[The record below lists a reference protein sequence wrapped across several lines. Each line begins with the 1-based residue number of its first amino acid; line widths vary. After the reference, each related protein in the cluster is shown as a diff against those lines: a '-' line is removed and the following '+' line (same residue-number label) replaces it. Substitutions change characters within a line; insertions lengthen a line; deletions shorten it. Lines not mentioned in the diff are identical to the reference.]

1 MPTETQPTRR
11 EVIAQ
16 FVPNSPL
23 VKHLGIRLERVEDD
37 AAELVLPFSESVC
50 TMGDVVHGGAISTL
64 ADTAAMA
71 AAWADDEVPEALAG
85 ATVSLTVEFIAAA
98 RATDLTARAE
108 CVKRGRSLSFI
119 DIAVRDADGGLVA
132 KALATYKFG

>member
-1 MPTETQPTRR
+1 MTVESQPTRR
-11 EVIAQ
+11 QVIEQ

-23 VKHLGIRLERVEDD
+23 VQHLGIRLEEVGDD
-37 AAELVLPFSESVC
+37 VAVLALPFSEQVC

-85 ATVSLTVEFIAAA
+85 ATVSLTVEFVNAA

-108 CVKRGRSLSFI
+108 VVKRGRSLSFI
-119 DIAVRDADGGLVA
+119 DITVRDTAGEVVA

>member
-1 MPTETQPTRR
+1 MSSTETQPTRR
-11 EVIAQ
+11 QVIAQ

-23 VKHLGIRLERVEDD
+23 VKHLGIELSKLEDD
-37 AAELVLPFSESVC
+37 AAELRLPFSDSVC

-85 ATVSLTVEFIAAA
+85 ATVSLTVDFVSAA

-108 CVKRGRSLSFI
+108 VVRRGRKL
-119 DIAVRDADGGLVA
+119 
-132 KALATYKFG
+132 